1 MTSTRNRHRMPAF
14 RPRLALAAA
23 FALLGSGLCLAG
35 LSQPVS
41 PEDVRQERA
50 KNRLKDSRPAQ
61 ERQAG
66 SPRELPPVDAGLVGW
81 YRATMTEL
89 SDPAYEGRSPGS
101 EGIEKA
107 AGLIEAHFAEL
118 GLTPAFPKA
127 VTSAD
132 GIGVRDPFQA
142 WRQGFSV
149 GQEVRATTTEMS
161 VDGVPLDHGID
172 FSVLAYSGDADVTAP
187 VAFAGYAIV
196 TGASAFLG
204 FAPNARFDGQIVLCL
219 DKEPMDDQGNSLW
232 RDDGF
237 THHSRMPNKASAL
250 IRRGAAAVLIV
261 TPPATNDERAGILE
275 TVDST
280 RVTRGGLGA
289 KAPKFDAP
297 VIHITPDI
305 AQRIL
310 DRSGDPEL
318 TLGSLVERSN
328 RGAIDLDIPGG
339 AISLNVEME
348 TIDRVAFNVAGIL
361 PGRGDLADEY
371 VVIGA
376 HYDHVGYGLRGTA
389 RENAQGSLHPGADD
403 NASGSAGVLLLA
415 DILSEMTAQ
424 SEGDRRSLLLMLFD
438 GEESGLHGARHY
450 VNDPI
455 ADAGSHAVMLNW
467 DMIGRIEDERLVVAG
482 LDTGV
487 GMRDFFTP
495 MFEGSG
501 LDVRAPERMSGA
513 SDHTVFYRAGIP
525 VIFSHIDGLHSD
537 YHTPED
543 TSDKINRVGATKAVR
558 LYAEMVAAYA
568 TYPERFGFYQQ
579 ESSQA
584 PSPMSSIK
592 VRFGIMPGS
601 YSEDEPGIPVGDV
614 TPGSAAAEGGVLAG
628 DRLVRWDGQKLTDM
642 QSWMQLLAQHEPG
655 DEVRVG
661 VIRDGEE
668 ITLGVTLKGR

>member
-1 MTSTRNRHRMPAF
+1 MTRHRFHLELM
-14 RPRLALAAA
+14 
-23 FALLGSGLCLAG
+23 SVTLAG
-35 LSQPVS
+35 LCGLATAADTAADSSRTSRDIQGAPISDALLSVT
-41 PEDVRQERA
+41 EDVKLYNEHLTTLASPYMMGRVPGSPGMDRA
-50 KNRLKDSRPAQ
+50 RDYCAFTL
-61 ERQAG
+61 EQAG
-66 SPRELPPVDAGLVGW
+66 LE
-81 YRATMTEL
+81 
-89 SDPAYEGRSPGS
+89 
-101 EGIEKA
+101 
-107 AGLIEAHFAEL
+107 
-118 GLTPAFPKA
+118 PAFP
-127 VTSAD
+127 SED
-132 GIGVRDPFQA
+132 GTPFSTFYDPFELGGSWEVIEEKIA
-142 WRQGFSV
+142 IEGAGGLVAGEDFVYTGLGTDGSVTRELVFVGYSIDNGPDGFDSFSGEQDLGGKV
-149 GQEVRATTTEMS
+149 AVLFRFEP
-161 VDGVPLDHGID
+161 VDDN
-172 FSVLAYSGDADVTAP
+172 GDALWGD
-187 VAFAGYAIV
+187 GSWS
-196 TGASAFLG
+196 GRASF
-204 FAPNARFDGQIVLCL
+204 N
-219 DKEPMDDQGNSLW
+219 
-232 RDDGF
+232 
-237 THHSRMPNKASAL
+237 NKLRGLAE
-250 IRRGAAAVLIV
+250 RGA
-261 TPPATNDERAGILE
+261 
-275 TVDST
+275 
-280 RVTRGGLGA
+280 
-289 KAPKFDAP
+289 
-297 VIHITPDI
+297 
-305 AQRIL
+305 
-310 DRSGDPEL
+310 
-318 TLGSLVERSN
+318 
-328 RGAIDLDIPGG
+328 GG
-339 AISLNVEME
+339 AVIINPPGTFDNRANRLSRFGTGGGGADFPVFMMTPEAGERLVQAAGFDSMGLMDLRRHADAGGAPIASDAEIALAGSGKRTPVQAANVGGV
-348 TIDRVAFNVAGIL
+348 I
-361 PGRGDLADEY
+361 RGSGALADEWI
-371 VVIGA
+371 VIGA
-376 HYDHVGYGLRGTA
+376 HLDHLGMGYF
-389 RENAQGSLHPGADD
+389 GSRTGPGKLHPGADD